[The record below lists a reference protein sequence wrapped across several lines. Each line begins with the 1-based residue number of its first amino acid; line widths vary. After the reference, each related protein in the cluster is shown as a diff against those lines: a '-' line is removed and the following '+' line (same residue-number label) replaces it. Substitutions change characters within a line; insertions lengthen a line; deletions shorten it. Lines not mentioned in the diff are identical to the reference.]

1 LGVQKKK
8 IALCSKRLGA
18 MANAFSF
25 LSPSTSL
32 FRNDELVKLKGAD
45 IIWDRIS
52 ETGRPFFTITL
63 TFRKTNQS
71 DGNKGNRLSDFL
83 CFCVT
88 DWLLV
93 LTY

>member
-1 LGVQKKK
+1 MIV
-8 IALCSKRLGA
+8 
-18 MANAFSF
+18 NAFSF
-25 LSPSTSL
+25 PSSSPSL

-45 IIWDRIS
+45 ITWDQIS

-83 CFCVT
+83 LSLGVARGLKPREGEEEWRENQRET
-88 DWLLV
+88 EG
-93 LTY
+93 